1 MVARRVRAHD
11 GVSSPSLDV
20 PAGRR
25 WSRTKASTGPSY
37 FGNKKKQSI
46 SHIVIKPLSIVRA
59 IDEGLTLETSAF
71 KLFIRWSTY
80 VLNSVLNT
88 KLPALLSHRRSTTV
102 S

>member
-37 FGNKKKQSI
+37 FGYKKKQSI
-46 SHIVIKPLSIVRA
+46 SLIVIQPVSINVSKSVFHSFYLSVSRSVSSL
-59 IDEGLTLETSAF
+59 GSLVLTTELKT
-71 KLFIRWSTY
+71 
-80 VLNSVLNT
+80 
-88 KLPALLSHRRSTTV
+88 
-102 S
+102 